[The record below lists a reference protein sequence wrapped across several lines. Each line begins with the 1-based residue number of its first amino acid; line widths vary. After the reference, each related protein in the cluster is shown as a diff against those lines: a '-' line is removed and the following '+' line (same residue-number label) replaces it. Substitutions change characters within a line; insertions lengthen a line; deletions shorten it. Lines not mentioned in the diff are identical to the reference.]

1 MWVRVRGKDPSAR
14 ICRIFLTQDEEFKF
28 VVARKDI
35 TCWLSYSF
43 ELTDVSPSLMGH
55 MAYPA
60 FGMADWFPARAGL
73 PILILMF

>member
-1 MWVRVRGKDPSAR
+1 MKNLNLLSQERFES
-14 ICRIFLTQDEEFKF
+14 
-28 VVARKDI
+28 DI
-35 TCWLSYSF
+35 TCWLFYSF